1 MHITSIELSKQAI
14 YWRFTQKKS
23 QNFETKNTINSP
35 TSLFRT
41 ASSPETEAPTSL
53 DALIRASSCSSDEN
67 RMSTSSSSSS
77 SIRAAT
83 APAFMELGLRFVLL
97 QCADLG
103 GGKSSV
109 NAEILMGFRSL
120 EWENTVNGRIGIE
133 AVNDIFS
140 FVCKKL

>member
-14 YWRFTQKKS
+14 NWRFTQKKS

-67 RMSTSSSSSS
+67 RTSTSSS
-77 SIRAAT
+77 SIRAAI

-109 NAEILMGFRSL
+109 NVEILMGFRSL
-120 EWENTVNGRIGIE
+120 EWENRVNGRIGIE